1 MRQYVV
7 TKSLSFANLNL
18 ATGLDF
24 EGYKIMGYSVLVVDD
39 DPMKRQLL
47 RLILERAGFGVAE
60 AADGTEALLSLD
72 KIVPD
77 LMTLDVMMP
86 QMDGFTVCER
96 VRKNPK
102 TAALPIIMVSAR
114 ADGGS
119 IREGLAAGAN
129 RYLPQPVMPDK
140 LIKAVNELL
149 PPIDS

>member
-1 MRQYVV
+1 
-7 TKSLSFANLNL
+7 
-18 ATGLDF
+18 
-24 EGYKIMGYSVLVVDD
+24 MGYEVLIVDD

-60 AADGTEALLSLD
+60 AADGAEALLSLD
-72 KIVPD
+72 NAVPD

-96 VRKNPK
+96 VRQNPR
-102 TAALPIIMVSAR
+102 TAELPIIIVSAR
-114 ADGGS
+114 ADSSS

-140 LIKAVNELL
+140 LLKTVNELL
-149 PPIDS
+149 PPQGN

>member
-1 MRQYVV
+1 
-7 TKSLSFANLNL
+7 
-18 ATGLDF
+18 
-24 EGYKIMGYSVLVVDD
+24 MGYSVLVVDD

-60 AADGTEALLSLD
+60 AVDGTDALLSLESM
-72 KIVPD
+72 VPD

-86 QMDGFTVCER
+86 QMDGFAVCER
-96 VRKNPK
+96 VRQNPK
-102 TAALPIIMVSAR
+102 TAGLPIIIVSAR

-140 LIKAVNELL
+140 LIKTVNELL
-149 PPIDS
+149 PPEN

>member
-1 MRQYVV
+1 
-7 TKSLSFANLNL
+7 
-18 ATGLDF
+18 
-24 EGYKIMGYSVLVVDD
+24 MGYSVLVVDD

-60 AADGTEALLSLD
+60 AADGTEALLSLEST
-72 KIVPD
+72 VPD

-86 QMDGFTVCER
+86 QLDGFAVCER
-96 VRKNPK
+96 VRQNPK
-102 TAALPIIMVSAR
+102 TAGLPIIIVSAR

-140 LIKAVNELL
+140 LIKTVNELL
-149 PPIDS
+149 PPEN